1 MQPAYS
7 NQSPLLKA
15 ISAFASVLLTTSA
28 VADTRYVDGTNNC
41 GGNTPC
47 DTTIQAAVD
56 AAALPAVIKVYPGT
70 YTESV
75 TIRQAQG
82 DITLQAV
89 SASGSAVTSPTVTV
103 DGGTSSALDAYQ
115 SEGSAEVEGN
125 LTVNGFILQS
135 TGANCLQA
143 HVEGSV
149 SLSQI
154 TASNC
159 PDNGL
164 HVYLSGD
171 GELTGQNISASDNG
185 FDGMTVQLL
194 PATGDETYEIALT
207 DVELKDN
214 GDDGIKIDDDPNLEE
229 VATNPVTATITLTR
243 VAATGNGDAT
253 DPSDPM
259 GDGIEVRV
267 TAASVSLAQVTANN
281 NADDGMDID
290 QSPGSVN
297 VQNSEAN
304 SNGDNGF
311 DLDEPINTV
320 IIRGSEANDNGDDGL
335 DVDGISEGELVL
347 NVTVS
352 DFVANGNGEG
362 FYGIGDGVNVDDGL
376 SVTLSNVTTNENTQD
391 GIDIE
396 DSYTVTIRNTS
407 TNNNADDGFEID
419 VLTSLQGSG
428 NEATGNEV
436 GFRLEAK
443 SDDQDLGNVSL
454 RDLIVSANDYGIVI
468 QEAQASSNIAIT
480 DSDITGNSVWG
491 IGIDENSSLEPDADD
506 SDNPSSPDAVVD
518 ARRNYWG
525 AASGPTHPTNPSG
538 SGDVVA
544 DSENDLGLEAGGP
557 NTGTINF
564 GSFRRESITTALP
577 VPALGGLGLL
587 LLSIMVATLGL
598 RQRNRA

>member
-1 MQPAYS
+1 MQPYRRNS
-7 NQSPLLKA
+7 ILLA
-15 ISAFASVLLTTSA
+15 IGHILLAAVSTSA
-28 VADTRYVDGTNNC
+28 SADTRYVDGTNNC

-56 AAALPAVIKVYPGT
+56 AATVPAEIKVYPGT

-75 TIRQAQG
+75 TIRAVEG
-82 DITLQAV
+82 DISLQAV

-103 DGGTSSALDAYQ
+103 NGDTSPALDAYQ
-115 SEGSAEVEGN
+115 SEGSPEVEGN

-154 TASNC
+154 IASNC

-171 GELTGQNISASDNG
+171 GELTGQNISASDNE
-185 FDGMTVQLL
+185 FDGMRVQLL
-194 PATGDETYEIALT
+194 PATGNETYEITLT
-207 DVELKDN
+207 DVELDNN
-214 GDDGIKIDDDPNLEE
+214 GDDGIKIDDNPDSEE
-229 VATNPVTATITLTR
+229 VASNPVTATIALTR
-243 VAATGNGDAT
+243 VTATGNGDAT
-253 DPSDPM
+253 DPFDLM

-267 TAASVSLAQVTANN
+267 TAASVSLEQVTANN
-281 NADDGMDID
+281 NADDGLDID
-290 QSPGSVN
+290 QSPGSID
-297 VQNSEAN
+297 VQSSEAN
-304 SNGDNGF
+304 GNGDNGF
-311 DLDEPINTV
+311 DLDEPIDTV
-320 IIRGSEANDNGDDGL
+320 VIRDSEANDNGDDGL
-335 DVDGISEGELVL
+335 DVDGSSEGEPVL

-352 DFVANGNGEG
+352 DFVGNGNGTG
-362 FYGIGDGVNVDDGL
+362 YGDGVNVANAQ
-376 SVTLSNVTTNENTQD
+376 SVTLSGVTTNRNTQD

-396 DSYTVTIRNTS
+396 GSYTVIIRDAS
-407 TNNNADDGFEID
+407 SNNNADDGFEID
-419 VLTSLQGSG
+419 VLTSFQGSG

-436 GFRLEAK
+436 GFRLEAD
-443 SDDQDLGNVSL
+443 SSSENLGNVSL
-454 RDLIVSANDYGIVI
+454 RDLIASANDYGIYI
-468 QEAQASSNIAIT
+468 SEAQPSSNIAIT

-491 IGIDENSSLEPDADD
+491 IGIDENSSLGPDADD

-544 DSENDLGLEAGGP
+544 DGENDLGAEAGGP
-557 NTGTINF
+557 NSGTINF
-564 GSFRRESITTALP
+564 GSFRSDSINTALP

-587 LLSIMVATLGL
+587 LLSILTAALGA
-598 RQRNRA
+598 RRRNRV

>member
-1 MQPAYS
+1 MQPAHA
-7 NQSPLLKA
+7 NQSSLLKA
-15 ISAFASVLLTTSA
+15 ISAFASVLLTASA
-28 VADTRYVDGTNNC
+28 VADTRYVDGANNC

-47 DTTIQAAVD
+47 DTSIQAAVD
-56 AAALPAVIKVYPGT
+56 AATLPAVIKVYPGT

-75 TIRQAQG
+75 TIRQVQG

-171 GELTGQNISASDNG
+171 GELTGQSISASDNE

-194 PATGDETYEIALT
+194 PATGDETYDIALT

-214 GDDGIKIDDDPNLEE
+214 GDDGIKIDDNPNSEE
-229 VATNPVTATITLTR
+229 VATNPVTATIALTR
-243 VAATGNGDAT
+243 VTATGNGDAT
-253 DPSDPM
+253 DPYDPM

-267 TAASVSLAQVTANN
+267 TAASVSLEQVTASN
-281 NADDGMDID
+281 NADDGIDID
-290 QSPGSVN
+290 QSAGSIN
-297 VQNSEAN
+297 VQNSQAN

-311 DLDEPINTV
+311 DLDEPIDVVV
-320 IIRGSEANDNGDDGL
+320 IRDSEANDNGDDGFDL
-335 DVDGISEGELVL
+335 DGIGRTEPVRE
-347 NVTVS
+347 VTFT
-352 DFVANGNGEG
+352 DLVANGNGIG
-362 FYGIGDGVNVDDGL
+362 PCDCGDGVNVDDGL
-376 SVTLSNVTTNENTQD
+376 SVTLSGITTNGNTQD

-396 DSYTVTIRNTS
+396 DSDTVIIRNS
-407 TNNNADDGFEID
+407 SSSNNSDDGFEVD
-419 VLTSLQGSG
+419 VLTSFQGSDLRSTQ
-428 NEATGNEV
+428 NDEAGLL
-436 GFRLEAK
+436 LEAGG
-443 SDDQDLGNVSL
+443 DEEDLGDVSL
-454 RDLIVSANDYGIVI
+454 TGLIVSANNHGVVI
-468 QEAQASSNIAIT
+468 QQARASSNIVIA
-480 DSDITGNSVWG
+480 DSDISGNNVWG
-491 IGIDENSSLEPDADD
+491 IGIDEDESLQRSSA
-506 SDNPSSPDAVVD
+506 NAVVD

-544 DSENDLGLEAGGP
+544 DSENDLGAEAGGP

-564 GSFRRESITTALP
+564 DDFRRESITTALP

-587 LLSIMVATLGL
+587 LLSILAAALGV
-598 RQRNRA
+598 RQRNRV